1 MNIDGQVSIK
11 FLCQQL
17 AAVYEELAVLKAQCL
32 ALQRENDELKKSK
45 KGGNQK

>member
-45 KGGNQK
+45 KGGDQK